1 MMERKQGKSKFFI
14 TNDNKMKYSLE
25 RSYEILDRTPAVLQA
40 LLVGLS
46 DDWVMPNEGPETFS
60 PYDVIGHL
68 VHGEKTDWVVRTK
81 LILEFG
87 NTQTFEKYDRFA
99 QYEESKGKSLQQ
111 ILDEFAA
118 IRKENMIWFKSLN
131 LTEDDLNSKGMHP
144 VLGEVTL
151 RNLLATWVVHDL
163 THIAQI
169 TRVMAKQYKT
179 EMGPWPEFFRILN
192 F

>member
-1 MMERKQGKSKFFI
+1 MQ
-14 TNDNKMKYSLE
+14 YSLE
-25 RSYEILDRTPAVLQA
+25 RSYEILDKTPAVLQA
-40 LLVGLS
+40 LLAGLP

-81 LILEFG
+81 MILEFG
-87 NTQTFEKYDRFA
+87 NIKIFERYDRYA

-111 ILDEFAA
+111 LLDEFAA
-118 IRKENMIWFKSLN
+118 IRKENMAWFRSLN
-131 LTEDDLNSKGMHP
+131 LTEEDLDRKGMHP

-169 TRVMAKQYKT
+169 TRVMAKQYKE